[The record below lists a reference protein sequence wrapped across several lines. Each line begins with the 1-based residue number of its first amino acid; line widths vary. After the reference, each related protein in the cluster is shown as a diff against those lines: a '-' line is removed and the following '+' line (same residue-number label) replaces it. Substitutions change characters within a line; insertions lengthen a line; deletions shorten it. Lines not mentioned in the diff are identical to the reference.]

1 MHPRLTEL
9 LEYVH
14 AQTNGLREAY
24 EAVPP
29 ERRTVRPEP
38 ERWSPAEIVHHL
50 VIVDRRINQRLRALI
65 DEARA
70 LPPEP
75 DESTIVA
82 SIAQRVATR
91 DRRFKTSEASEPR
104 DTDPSR
110 IWDDLAAARRELE
123 ELVATADGLSLSK
136 VFAPHPA
143 FGPLCAYDWLAF
155 VGAHAARHADQIR
168 EQLPSGTAA
177 D

>member
-9 LEYVH
+9 LGYVR
-14 AQTNGLREAY
+14 AQTDDLRKAY
-24 EAVPP
+24 DAVPP
-29 ERRTVRPEP
+29 ERRAARPEP
-38 ERWSPAEIVHHL
+38 DRWSPDEIVHHL
-50 VIVDRRINQRLRALI
+50 VIVDRRINQRLKALI
-65 DEARA
+65 EEASA
-70 LPPEP
+70 LPADTE
-75 DESTIVA
+75 DSLSLSTIA
-82 SIAQRVATR
+82 ERVSVR

-123 ELVATADGLSLSK
+123 EVVAAGDGLALGK

-143 FGPLCAYDWLAF
+143 LGPLCGYDWVAF

-168 EQLPSGTAA
+168 EQLSS
-177 D
+177 

>member
-9 LEYVH
+9 LDYVR
-14 AQTNGLREAY
+14 AQTDDLRKAY
-24 EAVPP
+24 DAVPP

-38 ERWSPAEIVHHL
+38 DRWSPAEIVHHL
-50 VIVDRRINQRLRALI
+50 VIVDRRINHRLRAMI
-65 DEARA
+65 EEARA
-70 LPPEP
+70 FPPASDASP
-75 DESTIVA
+75 LVSTIA
-82 SIAQRVATR
+82 ERVTVR

-110 IWDDLAAARRELE
+110 IWDDIAAVREELE
-123 ELVATADGLSLSK
+123 QVVATADGLALDK

-143 FGPLCAYDWLAF
+143 LGPLCGYDWLAF

-168 EQLPSGTAA
+168 EQLSS
-177 D
+177 

>member
-9 LEYVH
+9 LGYVR
-14 AQTNGLREAY
+14 AQTDDLRKAY
-24 EAVPP
+24 DAVPP
-29 ERRTVRPEP
+29 ERRAARPEP
-38 ERWSPAEIVHHL
+38 DRWSPDEIVHHL
-50 VIVDRRINQRLRALI
+50 VIVDRRINQRLKALI
-65 DEARA
+65 EEARS
-70 LPPEP
+70 LPADTEDSPSL
-75 DESTIVA
+75 STIA
-82 SIAQRVATR
+82 ERVSVR

-123 ELVATADGLSLSK
+123 EVVAAGDGLALGK

-143 FGPLCAYDWLAF
+143 LGPLCGYDWLAF

-168 EQLPSGTAA
+168 EQLLS
-177 D
+177 

>member
-9 LEYVH
+9 LDYIN
-14 AQTNGLREAY
+14 AQTNDLRKAY
-24 EAVPP
+24 DAVPS

-38 ERWSPAEIVHHL
+38 DRWSPAEIVHHL

-65 DEARA
+65 EEARA
-70 LPPEP
+70 HPPESDVAP
-75 DESTIVA
+75 ALSTIA
-82 SIAQRVATR
+82 DRVTTR

-104 DTDPSR
+104 ETDPSR
-110 IWDDLAAARRELE
+110 IWDDLATVRRELE
-123 ELVATADGLSLSK
+123 EVVATADGVALGK

-143 FGPLCAYDWLAF
+143 LGPLCGYDWLVF

-168 EQLPSGTAA
+168 EQVSA
-177 D
+177 